1 MAVSVLICVS
11 CQRAA
16 CLVKSGNQNIN
27 GDGVKVEVAESAVQS
42 RSGLNGRVTVWFIR
56 PSNQL
61 FAQTFYNWLDRAAQ
75 KAHMH
80 WGDAIRIT
88 S

>member
-42 RSGLNGRVTVWFIR
+42 RSGK
-56 PSNQL
+56 
-61 FAQTFYNWLDRAAQ
+61 D
-75 KAHMH
+75 
-80 WGDAIRIT
+80 
-88 S
+88 